1 MDLIKRRLFW
11 LSRAWPLWLLILVS
25 TITFYFGD
33 WSFPAGSNPFNKVA
47 GAALQGLG
55 AIFVLISIDGN
66 LGLFRG
72 HGVIGELRDYTRRYP
87 RKNATSTL
95 FGAAT
100 GKFNMSGGLASMRV
114 WPADIDGRVTAL
126 AQLCK
131 ELERKISEQRL
142 ELLAHVDNVQV
153 ENRKAMNK
161 QGLRVDDLA
170 KKVEETA
177 VGGIKLQVFGV
188 GLAVIGSVLSVYS

>member
-1 MDLIKRRLFW
+1 MVLLKRRLFW

-72 HGVIGELRDYTRRYP
+72 HGVIGELRDYARRYP
-87 RKNATSTL
+87 RKNATVALS
-95 FGAAT
+95 GAASAQ
-100 GKFNMSGGLASMRV
+100 FNTSGALASISV
-114 WPADIDGRVTAL
+114 WPDDIDGRVAAL

-131 ELERKISEQRL
+131 ELEKKISEQRM
-142 ELLAHVDNVQV
+142 EMEARMDKVQI
-153 ENRKAMNK
+153 EYRNTMSEHGA
-161 QGLRVDDLA
+161 RVVDLA
-170 KKVEETA
+170 KKIEETA
-177 VGGIKLQVFGV
+177 VGGTKLQVFGV